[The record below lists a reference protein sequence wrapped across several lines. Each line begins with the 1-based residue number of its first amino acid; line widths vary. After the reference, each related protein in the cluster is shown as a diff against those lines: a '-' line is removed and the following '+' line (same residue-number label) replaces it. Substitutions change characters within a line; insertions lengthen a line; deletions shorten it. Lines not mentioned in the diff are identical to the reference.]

1 MNKDEIFYDV
11 TYSVQFKNLLMKSL
25 KTNST
30 ITQLSNQDVI
40 VRETIVRETIYVWND
55 ELKKFVIK
63 SKKII

>member
-1 MNKDEIFYDV
+1 MNKNEIFYDV
-11 TYSVQFKNLLMKSL
+11 TYSVQFKNLLTKSL

-40 VRETIVRETIYVWND
+40 VRETIVRETIYLWND

>member
-1 MNKDEIFYDV
+1 MNNTEFFYDLE
-11 TYSVQFKNLLMKSL
+11 YSIKFKNLLTKSL
-25 KTNST
+25 KANST

-40 VRETIVRETIYVWND
+40 VRETLVRETIYAWNN

>member
-40 VRETIVRETIYVWND
+40 VRETIVRETIYLWND

>member
-1 MNKDEIFYDV
+1 MNKDEIFYGV
-11 TYSVQFKNLLMKSL
+11 TYSVQFKNLLTKSL

-40 VRETIVRETIYVWND
+40 VRETLIRETIYAWND

>member
-11 TYSVQFKNLLMKSL
+11 TYSVQFKNLLTKSL

-40 VRETIVRETIYVWND
+40 VREILVRETIYAWKD

>member
-1 MNKDEIFYDV
+1 MNKTEIFYDV

-40 VRETIVRETIYVWND
+40 VRETIVRETIYAWNN

>member
-40 VRETIVRETIYVWND
+40 VRETIVRETIYAWNN

>member
-11 TYSVQFKNLLMKSL
+11 TYSVQFKNLLTKSL

-40 VRETIVRETIYVWND
+40 VRETLVRETIYAWKD

>member
-1 MNKDEIFYDV
+1 MNKDKNFYDF
-11 TYSVQFKNLLMKSL
+11 TYSVQFKNLLTKSL

-40 VRETIVRETIYVWND
+40 VRETMVRETIYVWND

>member
-1 MNKDEIFYDV
+1 MNKDEIFYSV
-11 TYSVQFKNLLMKSL
+11 TYSVQFKNLLTKSL

-40 VRETIVRETIYVWND
+40 VRETLIRETIYAWND